1 MRFSRF
7 LLVFVIA
14 IGFAGCGSRIPE
26 GAQLLAQPSSQDITG
41 FARAEEPRRFGFPAD
56 HGPHPDFQTEW
67 WYFTGNLDSPDGRHF
82 GFQLTFFR
90 RALLPPQQRS
100 NRSSNW
106 AADQVYMA
114 HFALTDVKGS
124 NFYAFERL
132 ARGAAGLAGAQAEP
146 FKVWLDDWRV
156 EGLFEPGGCIDN
168 TYAVPCSYQ
177 ISATEA
183 DISLDL
189 RLVDLKGPVLQGEDG
204 YSQKGAAP
212 GQASFY
218 YSLSR
223 LEVSG
228 EMILGDQR
236 IPVSG
241 LGWMDHEF
249 STSSLSSDQ
258 IGWDWFSL
266 QFDDGSELMVFQIR
280 RADGS
285 LDPFSSGTL
294 IEPDGA
300 ITRLKKGDFQIEV
313 LSTWKSPHSK
323 ASYPARW
330 VISVPDIEMKLNL
343 EPYQADQELNVSY
356 AYWEGA
362 VRIAGVRAGDPLYG
376 SGYAELTG
384 YSGSMGGEF

>member
-1 MRFSRF
+1 
-7 LLVFVIA
+7 
-14 IGFAGCGSRIPE
+14 
-26 GAQLLAQPSSQDITG
+26 
-41 FARAEEPRRFGFPAD
+41 
-56 HGPHPDFQTEW
+56 
-67 WYFTGNLDSPDGRHF
+67 
-82 GFQLTFFR
+82 
-90 RALLPPQQRS
+90 
-100 NRSSNW
+100 
-106 AADQVYMA
+106 
-114 HFALTDVKGS
+114 
-124 NFYAFERL
+124 
-132 ARGAAGLAGAQAEP
+132 
-146 FKVWLDDWRV
+146 
-156 EGLFEPGGCIDN
+156 
-168 TYAVPCSYQ
+168 
-177 ISATEA
+177 
-183 DISLDL
+183 
-189 RLVDLKGPVLQGEDG
+189 
-204 YSQKGAAP
+204 
-212 GQASFY
+212 
-218 YSLSR
+218 
-223 LEVSG
+223 
-228 EMILGDQR
+228 
-236 IPVSG
+236 
-241 LGWMDHEF
+241 MDHEF

-330 VISVPDIEMKLNL
+330 VISVPDIEMTLNL